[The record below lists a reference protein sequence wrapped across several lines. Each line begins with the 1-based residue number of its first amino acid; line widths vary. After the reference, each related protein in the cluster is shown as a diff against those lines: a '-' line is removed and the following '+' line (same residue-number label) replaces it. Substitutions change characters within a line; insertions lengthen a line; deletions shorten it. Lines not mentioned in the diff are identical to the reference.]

1 MHYNDICAILLLEDI
16 NMLIS
21 SGYDGT
27 KIWKIYEKGMK
38 KIYNN

>member
-1 MHYNDICAILLLEDI
+1 MHSNDICAILLLEDK

-27 KIWKIYEKGMK
+27 KIWKYMK
-38 KIYNN
+38 KE